1 MQFLLSEPCESRL
14 HERCPKGQEI
24 PPHKNPEMD
33 SAAND
38 AVPVEVCFWKA
49 YMRLF
54 QSLCKL
60 IIADIRYVN
69 SSVAGQS
76 F

>member
-38 AVPVEVCFWKA
+38 AVPVEV
-49 YMRLF
+49 RLF